1 MGEDSLIL
9 QLRGWPNSVDRGGQQ
24 DDNAQQDQNA
34 LGNIGVNNGI
44 VTAEGNIQE
53 HNDAKTNDRS
63 TVRKPGGDIKK
74 DANGGKL
81 GYQQR
86 DGKGND
92 KQRSNETGGA
102 AFKAFFQKIRD
113 SEKIEITGAGTE
125 FAPQQPPTK
134 KGSHGDSAGGIDKV
148 ETPLQ
153 ALTDPA
159 DQGPGADQAGGIYN
173 SGKEA
178 VDLTTGHIVVSGI
191 FCALLAQNAEREHPD
206 EVNKYDSL
214 YNVIHSAGSFPS

>member
-1 MGEDSLIL
+1 M
-9 QLRGWPNSVDRGGQQ
+9 
-24 DDNAQQDQNA
+24 
-34 LGNIGVNNGI
+34 GNIGINNGI
-44 VTAEGNIQE
+44 IAAEGDIQE

-113 SEKIEITGAGTE
+113 SEKIEIAGAGTE
-125 FAPQQPPTK
+125 FAPQQPPVK
-134 KGSHGDSAGGIDKV
+134 KGRCGNGAGGIDKV
-148 ETPLQ
+148 NASLPGL
-153 ALTDPA
+153 ADPA
-159 DQGPGADQAGGIYN
+159 DQGPGADQTGGIYD

-178 VDLTTGHIVVSGI
+178 VDLTACHIVVSGI
-191 FCALLAQNAEREHPD
+191 FGALLSQNAQSEHPD
-206 EVNKYDSL
+206 EVYKYDSL
-214 YNVIHSAGSFPS
+214 YNVINSAGSFPS